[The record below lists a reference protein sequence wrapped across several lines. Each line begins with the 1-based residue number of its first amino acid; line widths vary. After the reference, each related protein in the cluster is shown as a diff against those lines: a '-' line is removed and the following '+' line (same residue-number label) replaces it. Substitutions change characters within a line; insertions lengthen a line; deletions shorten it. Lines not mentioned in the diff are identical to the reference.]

1 MLPWNFLVSI
11 TGFWNFKFRDVNVT
25 MANASNELF
34 FATDKPTDLQLT
46 FPSYL
51 VRMAKNCLI
60 MSIVIMV
67 DMIS

>member
-25 MANASNELF
+25 MANASNELI

-51 VRMAKNCLI
+51 VRMATNCL
-60 MSIVIMV
+60 
-67 DMIS
+67 